1 MKSFWIADRNR
12 SEVDTRTPPR
22 VRELLA
28 NLREPREALLNHPIY
43 TSVDSEE
50 ELHTFMSYHIYA
62 VWDFMSLLKS
72 LQQQMSCVSVPWVPV
87 GNKHLRRLIN
97 EIVVSEETDEDGL
110 GGYGSHFELYLDA
123 MDQCGA
129 DKKVIEQVI
138 EGVRSG
144 RTARSSL
151 ASAGAPMGAQQF
163 CDNTFRVIE
172 TGSVAAVATAFALSR
187 EDVVP
192 LMFQQIVDDLRLKE
206 MDGYDRFIYYL
217 DRHIAVDADTHGPMA
232 FEMIDQLCGDDPA
245 KWAEAEKAARITIES
260 RTRLWDGAYKAILA
274 RKPGNDAS
282 YAA

>member
-1 MKSFWIADRNR
+1 MQSYWIADRNR

-28 NLREPREALLNHPIY
+28 KLDGPRTKLINHPIY
-43 TSVDSEE
+43 TSISSEA
-50 ELHTFMSYHIYA
+50 ELHTFMRYHIYA

-72 LQQQMSCVSVPWVPV
+72 LQAQMSCVSVPWIPV
-87 GNKHLRRLIN
+87 GNPHLRRLIN

-110 GGYGSHFELYLDA
+110 GGHSSHFELYLES
-123 MDQCGA
+123 MNQCGA
-129 DKKVIEQVI
+129 STGVIDTVI
-138 EGVRSG
+138 KGVENGRS
-144 RTARSSL
+144 ARWSL
-151 ASAGAPMGAQQF
+151 ACAGAPAAAQRF
-163 CDNTFRVIE
+163 CDKTFNVIE

-217 DRHIAVDADTHGPMA
+217 ERHIAVDADVHGPMA
-232 FEMIDQLCGDDPA
+232 FEMIDQLCGDDPV
-245 KWAEAEKAARITIES
+245 KWEQAEKAARITIES
-260 RTRLWDGAYKAILA
+260 RTALWDGAYKAIQA
-274 RKPGNDAS
+274 TRSAQDAS